1 MSNFNSPEIITV
13 LMILFNLL
21 YFVLV
26 MFLMSFFIEVIWIG
40 RSQWIIL
47 PLVIFSLA
55 ALGFHPTLFLHNLE
69 AVTGTVSFLGI
80 LVITGFAILAG
91 MIASSL

>member
-1 MSNFNSPEIITV
+1 MSNVNSLEIISV
-13 LMILFNLL
+13 FGILFNLL

-47 PLVIFSLA
+47 PLVILSLA
-55 ALGFHPTLFLHNLE
+55 LLGFHPTLFIHILKT
-69 AVTGTVSFLGI
+69 VTGTFSFSGI
-80 LVITGFAILAG
+80 LIITGLGILAG